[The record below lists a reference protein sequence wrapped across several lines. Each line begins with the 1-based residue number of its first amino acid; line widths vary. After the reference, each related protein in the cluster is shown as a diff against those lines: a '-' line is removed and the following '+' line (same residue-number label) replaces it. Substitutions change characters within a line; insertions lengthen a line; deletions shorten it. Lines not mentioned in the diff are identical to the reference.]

1 MKFFLHYFYKKM
13 PNVLKIKLRKF
24 KIRKIL
30 SYHGNSPNSEEKIA
44 ITNLLNDGLR
54 MIPYDFTKK
63 YVQDHEICQDKDGYS
78 FVKFLKHRVF
88 FPKNLSP
95 NMIKTKFNALL
106 CEQDIESPHKYFTS
120 DFKPNSRDY
129 FYDIGSA
136 EAIISLSVAEKV
148 KKNYIFEYDAK
159 WFTPLKKTFEKF
171 GDKVVIINKFV
182 SDKTSTNTVK
192 ISDYISD
199 LHNDYFFKIDV
210 EGEELNVLKGMEN
223 ILDKNMNIKIAVCT
237 YHNGKDFQR
246 VVEYLNN
253 KNFNI
258 QHSKGYMIF
267 DLETAPYLRRGVV
280 RAAKKFESKGVSLEK
295 NKL

>member
-1 MKFFLHYFYKKM
+1 M

-30 SYHGNSPNSEEKIA
+30 SYHGNSQNSEEKIA
-44 ITNLLNDGLR
+44 IANLLNDGLR

-120 DFKPNSRDY
+120 DFIPNSRDY

-148 KKNYIFEYDAK
+148 KKNYIFEYDDK

-199 LHNDYFFKIDV
+199 SHYDYFFKIDV

-267 DLETAPYLRRGVV
+267 DLKTAPYLRRGVV
-280 RAAKKFESKGVSLEK
+280 RATKKFESDGVSLEK
-295 NKL
+295 NKLPKY